1 MAPGLAVVLLIVGN
15 VLGWSS
21 IQVTDYGMVI
31 VVAIISIL
39 FAVGQ
44 VINYKT
50 DKFQDLQ
57 KKLNKQK
64 EYKERLYN
72 QG

>member
-1 MAPGLAVVLLIVGN
+1 MKHRVFILIELLIV
-15 VLGWSS
+15 
-21 IQVTDYGMVI
+21 I
-31 VVAIISIL
+31 AIISIL
-39 FAVGQ
+39 IVVGQ
-44 VINYKT
+44 VMNYKI

-64 EYKERLYN
+64 EYIERSYK

>member
-1 MAPGLAVVLLIVGN
+1 MKHRVFTIIELLV
-15 VLGWSS
+15 
-21 IQVTDYGMVI
+21 

-64 EYKERLYN
+64 EYIERSYK